1 MMMTNYMDL
10 LAANSPWNLIL
21 FMVIPVAAAEA
32 MVAAEFY
39 MLYRK
44 DDSTQTWQKISK
56 ALGIFSGIYFA
67 AVVVYLIA
75 AVIPSL
81 HWRGIIDE
89 IAIFFYLLGIFP
101 LGAITL
107 LELGAIGRS
116 LSERERMRKHFQFL
130 IGFLIVSHIAMIF
143 GMANPTLS
151 GWRPSPADMPMNMNH
166 TDMGHMDRACS
177 GRWQS
182 SGASDEDW
190 YCPRSGASPNRC
202 PGWDSSAQQDMP
214 RNHYHHNNMSR
225 EY

>member
-151 GWRPSPADMPMNMNH
+151 GWRPSPAEH
-166 TDMGHMDRACS
+166 EAHGH
-177 GRWQS
+177 GPHGQS
-182 SGASDEDW
+182 ILRPLAVKRRIRRRLVLPAIRRQPEPL
-190 YCPRSGASPNRC
+190 PRLGQLRTAGHAEESLPS
-202 PGWDSSAQQDMP
+202 Q
-214 RNHYHHNNMSR
+214 
-225 EY
+225 